1 SIGSG
6 ETGRWTVVQGY
17 GVFADPQSPTT
28 RLVDLEIGENVF
40 EWKVSNGVCPE
51 VSDQVNIKVN
61 DFVIPTVIT
70 PNEDG
75 KNDLFHVESIENFTA
90 SELVVLDRW
99 GFEVYRSAPYLN
111 NWGGTDQNMEALT
124 EGTYY
129 IILKISDNDIRKGY
143 VMILR

>member
-1 SIGSG
+1 M
-6 ETGRWTVVQGY
+6 
-17 GVFADPQSPTT
+17 DM
-28 RLVDLEIGENVF
+28 EIGENVF
-40 EWKVSNGVCPE
+40 EWKVTNGVCPE
-51 VSDQVNIKVN
+51 VSDQVSIKVT

-70 PNEDG
+70 PNGDG
-75 KNDLFHVESIENFTA
+75 KNDLFHVEGIENFTA
-90 SELVVLDRW
+90 SELVVLNRW
-99 GFEVYRSAPYLN
+99 GSEVYRSAPYLN

>member
-1 SIGSG
+1 M
-6 ETGRWTVVQGY
+6 
-17 GVFADPQSPTT
+17 
-28 RLVDLEIGENVF
+28 
-40 EWKVSNGVCPE
+40 VS
-51 VSDQVNIKVN
+51 IKVTN
-61 DFVIPTVIT
+61 FVIPTVIT
-70 PNEDG
+70 PNGDG
-75 KNDLFHVESIENFTA
+75 KNDLFHVESIEDFTG

-111 NWGGTDQNMEALT
+111 NWGGTDQNMEALI